1 MAGVIEILEAPTRT
15 ELRQK
20 AIEWERQAKGNMLS
34 DIRAGYD
41 PERVQQS
48 DDGGFWIQMIAHS

>member
-1 MAGVIEILEAPTRT
+1 MAGVIEILEAPTKT
-15 ELRQK
+15 ELKKK
-20 AIEWERQAKGNMLS
+20 ALEWERQAKGMMIS

-41 PERVQQS
+41 PDRVQES